1 MDSEKATVEHLEGE
15 DKFAK
20 SSTSNAS
27 KEDVHPVIDPEAERK
42 LVRKLDYALLPLFTI
57 IYCLNF
63 IDRTAIGNARIA
75 GLEQEIGMQGYDLN
89 IALTVF
95 YVFYIVSEVPSNL
108 ALKHFGSIWI
118 AYLVIGFGAVAIGSA
133 FMNSFETLL
142 VTRVFLGLTEG
153 GTLSGLV
160 YLLARFYRR
169 HELVLRIGIFFGLS
183 PCLAGAFGG
192 LLASGLLSI
201 PDFGIVTAWRK
212 IFLIEGVLTTA
223 VGLFLL
229 FFIPGDPTTTK
240 LLNEEERAIAIA
252 RLDADQTVKM
262 QGKKERTSLKLVIQS
277 CNLHT
282 IVCSLTFMMINISF
296 QGLSLFL
303 PTVVRTL
310 GTFTTVEAQL
320 RTVPPYLLGAI
331 WAVGTCWVSFRMRQ
345 RWLPILWSVAP
356 MVVGYSISVATKNPA
371 ARYVACFL
379 NVGAG
384 APIGPL
390 LLTWATDNSA
400 PDTMRAMST
409 ALVPGIG
416 QIGSIIAVWTYV
428 PRDAPDYRRGNSLNL
443 ATTCTTF
450 LFIFLQG
457 LYIMWENKHRDQGK
471 RDHRVDS
478 KTEQEEHELGY
489 LHPKFRYQL

>member
-1 MDSEKATVEHLEGE
+1 MEPEKAIVEHLEGE
-15 DKFAK
+15 DKLAET
-20 SSTSNAS
+20 STSDAS
-27 KEDVHPVIDPEAERK
+27 REDVHPIIDPEAERK
-42 LVRKLDYALLPLFTI
+42 VVRKLDYVLLPLFTV

-75 GLEQEIGMQGYDLN
+75 GLESDIGMQGYDLN

-95 YVFYIVSEVPSNL
+95 YVSYLVSEVPSNL

-118 AYLVIGFGAVAIGSA
+118 AFLVIGFGVVAIGSA
-133 FMNSFETLL
+133 FMKSFEALL

-169 HELVLRIGIFFGLS
+169 HELVMRIGIFFGLAPS
-183 PCLAGAFGG
+183 LAGAFGG

-201 PDFGIVTAWRK
+201 PDFGIVAGWRK

-223 VGLFLL
+223 VGIFLL

-262 QGKKERTSLKLVIQS
+262 GGKKERTSLKLVIQS

-282 IVCSLTFMMINISF
+282 IVCSLVFMMINISF

-320 RTVPPYLLGAI
+320 RTVPPYLMGAI
-331 WAVGTCWVSFRMRQ
+331 WAVVNSWASFRMRQ
-345 RWLPILWSVAP
+345 RWLPLLWSSVLTII
-356 MVVGYSISVATKNPA
+356 GYAMSIATANPA
-371 ARYVACFL
+371 ARYAACFM
-379 NVGAG
+379 NISAG
-384 APIGPL
+384 VLIGPMV
-390 LLTWATDNSA
+390 LTWATDNAA
-400 PDTMRAMST
+400 PDTMRAMAT

-416 QIGSIIAVWTYV
+416 QLGAIIAVWTYL
-428 PRDAPDYRRGNSLNL
+428 PTDAPNYRRGNSLNL
-443 ATTCTTF
+443 GTTCTMF
-450 LFIFLQG
+450 ALIFLQG
-457 LYIMWENKHRDQGK
+457 FYIMWENKQRDLGK
-471 RDHRVDS
+471 RDDRVKG
-478 KTEQEEHELGY
+478 KTVEEQHELGY